1 MYEVVTQNFGTESL
15 EEGLVSR
22 MKTYFKEHE
31 LMAKVIEEFKSISKL
46 EIEDLN

>member
-1 MYEVVTQNFGTESL
+1 MYEVVTQNFGTESSD
-15 EEGLVSR
+15 GLVSR
-22 MKTYFKEHE
+22 VKAYFKEHE

>member
-1 MYEVVTQNFGTESL
+1 MYEVVTQNFGAESS
-15 EEGLVSR
+15 EGLASR
-22 MKTYFKEHE
+22 VKTYFKEHE